1 MESAAI
7 LGLSTAV
14 PPHRQD
20 QATIGRWMRAAF
32 ADEPGLARWLGLLY
46 SAGGIDYRQSVLPE
60 LLAPPGENRWSP
72 DRDPAASPGTGER
85 MRLYRE
91 LAPALAL
98 SAARPLVDRLD
109 GAVTPVTERLDRAVA
124 RPLIERP
131 DGAEAR
137 PMTEFLDGA
146 AAFPDGEAPL
156 GREAIT
162 HLIVTSCTGF
172 YAPGLDL
179 DLAIGLGL
187 RRDLKRTLI
196 GFMGCAAGITGL
208 RMAAEIVQGE
218 PEALV
223 LVVSAELCTLHL
235 QPTRDREAL
244 IGASLFADGAGAAL
258 VGRPRPGM
266 PGLFALESFATHVT
280 PDTESEMVW
289 TVGDHGFELRLSP
302 QVPERVAANA
312 PSLIAELLGGTP
324 AFWAVHPGGKGILD
338 KLERAAALP
347 PEALAPS
354 RWVLRERGNLSSATI
369 FHVLERWA
377 AELTAPCTGI
387 AAAFGPG
394 LVTELAALRWLGAP
408 HTESDRHLAALQA

>member
-1 MESAAI
+1 MESPAI
-7 LGLSTAV
+7 LGLSTAL
-14 PPHRQD
+14 PPHRQE
-20 QATIGRWMRAAF
+20 QATIGRWMREAF
-32 ADEPGLARWLGLLY
+32 ADDPGLARWLGLLY
-46 SAGGIDYRQSVLPE
+46 RAGGIAYRQSVLPE

-72 DRDPAASPGTGER
+72 DRDAAASPGTGER

-91 LAPALAL
+91 HAPALAL
-98 SAARPLVDRLD
+98 AA
-109 GAVTPVTERLDRAVA
+109 A
-124 RPLIERP
+124 RPLIERL
-131 DGAEAR
+131 E
-137 PMTEFLDGA
+137 
-146 AAFPDGEAPL
+146 GEVTAV
-156 GREAIT
+156 T

-187 RRDLKRTLI
+187 RRDVKRTLV
-196 GFMGCAAGITGL
+196 GFMGCAAGITAL
-208 RMAAEIVQGE
+208 RMAAEIVRGN

-258 VGRPRPGM
+258 VGRPRPEL
-266 PGLFALESFATHVT
+266 PGLFALDAFATHLT
-280 PDTESEMVW
+280 PDTETEMVW

-302 QVPERVAANA
+302 QVPERVAASA
-312 PSLIAELLGGTP
+312 PGLIEELLGEAP
-324 AFWAVHPGGKGILD
+324 AFWAIHPGGKGILD
-338 KLERAAALP
+338 KLERAAGLP
-347 PEALAPS
+347 PEALEPS

-377 AELTAPCTGI
+377 AELREPCTGV

-408 HTESDRHLAALQA
+408 QQTGARRVAALQA